1 MTRAAIVS
9 DRLWREG
16 RRSWT
21 TLLNDAIAGGTTLLE
36 LIERRIQEWEGH
48 LKNQGAIPQLRDE
61 TETTEVVI
69 DLNLER
75 YLREAL
81 RSKMFMRHSD
91 IDDVFAFAREL
102 AQKGE
107 RR

>member
-1 MTRAAIVS
+1 MSRAARILSKLYERDPASV
-9 DRLWREG
+9 DMLRRRTRGITTPLGLVERLIMTGE
-16 RRSWT
+16 
-21 TLLNDAIAGGTTLLE
+21 AAMGT
-36 LIERRIQEWEGH
+36 
-48 LKNQGAIPQLRDE
+48 NNGAVPQLRDE
-61 TETTEVVI
+61 SETTEVVI

-91 IDDVFAFAREL
+91 IDDVFAYAREL